1 MPTEM
6 DLYLYQRLE
15 PVKCGSASLDERVVE
30 AIEEAVQRTKAMSQK
45 EKTVKVRVRPHVL
58 YRPSEYLGSVPPDSD
73 AIFELFE
80 RVINLVGKV
89 IAVQEAFS
97 NNCS

>member
-1 MPTEM
+1 M
-6 DLYLYQRLE
+6 
-15 PVKCGSASLDERVVE
+15 KCGSASLDERVVE
-30 AIEEAVQRTKAMSQK
+30 AIEEAVERTKAMSQK

-58 YRPSEYLGSVPPDSD
+58 FRPSVPPDSD
-73 AIFELFE
+73 AIIILFD